1 MYKRDQ
7 LRLKIRCP
15 DMSCSYRVIAKRGQG
30 IRYNNGGS
38 KKKKSKTVENK
49 GGRGV
54 VVWLTTSC
62 LDHSCDITSS
72 NSSRLRQPK
81 SSIALVA
88 ANTILPLMLGGGF
101 ENDEYDYDDNEGRYR
116 AAESLLNLLDDGD
129 DGDGD
134 DNASEKIRVDDVDG
148 DVEVMD
154 RMLQRLLHSW
164 RKDLASGGTNN
175 AMRLGGIKRIAAAQH
190 EVRPLDKDAVVVDVG
205 SGAGFACCFYAL
217 RYGCTVYGI
226 EKSHRLVNIS
236 RHYAQQA
243 GVSHLCTFYAMNF
256 NQLTPGWFHDRHVT
270 HILAFD
276 GVFAASDWNYLFH
289 SVFGCLH
296 VSGKNDNDK
305 DNIVVGA
312 SVSKFSRYWPSCM
325 SKHGNTIPAVGL
337 SGSQSSFSF
346 SIWSVSKE
354 RCNN

>member
-15 DMSCSYRVIAKRGQG
+15 DMSCSYRIIAKRGQG
-30 IRYNNGGS
+30 IRYSN
-38 KKKKSKTVENK
+38 KKSKKSKTVENK
-49 GGRGV
+49 EIGKSETERRRG

-62 LDHSCDITSS
+62 LDHNCDITSS
-72 NSSRLRQPK
+72 TSSRLRQPK
-81 SSIALVA
+81 SSVALVA
-88 ANTILPLMLGGGF
+88 ANAILPLMLGAPSQHDDT
-101 ENDEYDYDDNEGRYR
+101 NYDDNEGRYR

-129 DGDGD
+129 EGGD
-134 DNASEKIRVDDVDG
+134 DNVNEKIRVDVDG
-148 DVEVMD
+148 VVLD

-217 RYGCTVYGI
+217 RYGCTVYGV
-226 EKSHRLVNIS
+226 EKSQRLVDIS

-256 NQLTPGWFHDRHVT
+256 NQLTPGWFHQRGVT
-270 HILAFD
+270 HISMLCYSCPPLNSRC
-276 GVFAASDWNYLFH
+276 FA
-289 SVFGCLH
+289 
-296 VSGKNDNDK
+296 
-305 DNIVVGA
+305 
-312 SVSKFSRYWPSCM
+312 
-325 SKHGNTIPAVGL
+325 
-337 SGSQSSFSF
+337 SQHQPF
-346 SIWSVSKE
+346 
-354 RCNN
+354 R

>member
-15 DMSCSYRVIAKRGQG
+15 DMTCSYRIIAKRDQG

-38 KKKKSKTVENK
+38 KKKKSKSESK
-49 GGRGV
+49 GGRG

-62 LDHSCDITSS
+62 LDHNCDMTSS
-72 NSSRLRQPK
+72 TSSRLRQPK

-88 ANTILPLMLGGGF
+88 ANTILPLMLGGF
-101 ENDEYDYDDNEGRYR
+101 EKDNYDYDDNEGRYR
-116 AAESLLNLLDDGD
+116 AAESLLNLLDDGE
-129 DGDGD
+129 DGD
-134 DNASEKIRVDDVDG
+134 DHVNEKIRVDDEGV
-148 DVEVMD
+148 VMD

-190 EVRPLDKDAVVVDVG
+190 QVRPLDKDAVVVDVG

-217 RYGCTVYGI
+217 RYGCTVFGI
-226 EKSHRLVNIS
+226 EKSQRLVNIS

-256 NQLTPGWFHDRHVT
+256 TQLTPGWFHDRHVT

-276 GVFAASDWNYLFH
+276 GVFAARDWNYLFH
-289 SVFGCLH
+289 NVFAIFRWEKQQLRMT
-296 VSGKNDNDK
+296 KTK
-305 DNIVVGA
+305 
-312 SVSKFSRYWPSCM
+312 
-325 SKHGNTIPAVGL
+325 TISLLEQAF
-337 SGSQSSFSF
+337 QSSPDIGHRACQNMGILSLP
-346 SIWSVSKE
+346 WV
-354 RCNN
+354 